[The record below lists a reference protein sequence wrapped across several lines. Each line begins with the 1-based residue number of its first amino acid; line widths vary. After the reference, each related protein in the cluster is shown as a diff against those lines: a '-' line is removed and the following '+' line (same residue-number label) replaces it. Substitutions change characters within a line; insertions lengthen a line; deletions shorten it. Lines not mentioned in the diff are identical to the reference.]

1 MDRVILAAVQRE
13 APEGLFVHHL
23 LAAIGRAAGKAKPA
37 AALSLRI
44 ARAAGAPFW
53 LADLPEPVFTTLLRL
68 SSAKAVSFAPVSA
81 MVAKLEFAQSKQ
93 PFPLISLAT
102 AGDAGATFFLPMRL
116 VLGAP
121 PGSGGFTLV
130 SEGSRFDWHG
140 AQPAKAP
147 AAKAPAAKAPAA
159 KAPAAKAPAA
169 KAPAAKAPPKGSRAR
184 PAKAAAKG
192 EAPLKG
198 GRKRPAAKAAA
209 ARKAAR
215 R

>member
-147 AAKAPAAKAPAA
+147 AAKAP
-159 KAPAAKAPAA
+159 
-169 KAPAAKAPPKGSRAR
+169 PKGSRAR